1 MREIGRLVLVL
12 TLICGISAAAL
23 TAARQSLGPR
33 IERQNDL
40 FVRGPALERLFDLP
54 ASELLGQKVNLALD
68 DETIPVFYLEAE
80 GEVAFLAIEA
90 AGKGGYGG
98 DIVVM
103 IGVDLRSEEMIG
115 IEIIQHNET
124 PGVGSKVER
133 ESFRNQWQRIPAN
146 DPVALRTQGGR
157 IDAISGATYSCK
169 AMVAGTNRIVE
180 LLTNH
185 RDEIIASIEDKTSG

>member
-33 IERQNDL
+33 IEQQNDL
-40 FVRGPALERLFDLP
+40 YVRGPALERLFELP
-54 ASELLGQKVNLALD
+54 ASELLGRKVNVPLE
-68 DETIPVFYLEAE
+68 DETVPVFYLEE
-80 GEVAFLAIEA
+80 NGEVAFLALEA

-103 IGVDLRSEEMIG
+103 IGIDLRNDQMVG

-124 PGVGSKVER
+124 PGVGSKVEK
-133 ESFRNQWQRIPAN
+133 ETFRNQWKKIPA
-146 DPVALRTQGGR
+146 DETVDLRTQGGR
-157 IDAISGATYSCK
+157 IDAISGATYSSK
-169 AMVAGTNRIVE
+169 AMVSGTNRIVE
-180 LLTNH
+180 ILDKH
-185 RDEIIASIEDKTSG
+185 RDEILAAIEKKE